1 MKYVITIG
9 REYGSGG
16 RFIAQLLAK
25 RLGINCYDSEL
36 LSKIAEKSGL
46 AEGFIEQYDEKKE
59 NFFNSGI
66 NPITADLSLGCK
78 VYIAQFEAIKAIA
91 DKESCII
98 VGRSADYI
106 LKDFENVLSI
116 FITAPLEDKISRCV
130 TYYNLDPKKAEKIIK
145 KKNKQRK
152 EYYEYYTDKKW
163 AHSESYDLCINSKI
177 GIDACVD
184 VLEATIKSKFNLK

>member
-16 RFIAQLLAK
+16 RFIAKLLAE
-25 RLGINCYDSEL
+25 RLGINYYDGEL

-59 NFFNSGI
+59 TFFNSGI
-66 NPITADLSLGCK
+66 NTYTNDVSLGCK
-78 VYIAQFEAIKAIA
+78 VYLAQFDAIKSIA
-91 DKESCII
+91 EKETCII

-106 LKDFENVLSI
+106 LKDLPNVFSI
-116 FITAPLEDKISRCV
+116 FISAPSEDKINRGI
-130 TYYNLDPKKAEKIIK
+130 TYYNLDPKKAERLIK

-152 EYYEYYTDKKW
+152 EYYEYYTDKRW
-163 AHSESYDLCINSKI
+163 GHSESYDLCINSKV
-177 GIDACVD
+177 GIEECVNI
-184 VLEATIKSKFNLK
+184 LESAVKTKFNL

>member
-1 MKYVITIG
+1 MKYYITIG

-25 RLGINCYDSEL
+25 RLGINCYDNEL

-66 NPITADLSLGCK
+66 NPLTTDLSLGCK
-78 VYIAQFEAIKAIA
+78 VYLAQFEAIKAIA
-91 DKESCII
+91 DKESCVI

-106 LKDFENVLSI
+106 LKDYENVLSV
-116 FITAPLEDKISRCV
+116 FIAAPFDEQVSRCV
-130 TYYNLDPKKAEKIIK
+130 TYYNIDPKKAEKTIK
-145 KKNKQRK
+145 KMNKQRK
-152 EYYEYYTDKKW
+152 DYYEYYTDKQW

-177 GIDACVD
+177 GIEACVD
-184 VLEATIKSKFNLK
+184 ILEAAIKAKFNLK

>member
-25 RLGINCYDSEL
+25 KLGINCYDDEL
-36 LSKIAEKSGL
+36 LAKISEKSGL

-59 NFFNSGI
+59 SFFNSGI
-66 NPITADLSLGCK
+66 NTLTNDISLGCK
-78 VYIAQFEAIKAIA
+78 VYIAQFEAIKSIA

-106 LKDFENVLSI
+106 LKDHPHLFSI
-116 FITAPLEDKISRCV
+116 FITAPLKEKIDRCI
-130 TYYNLDPKKAEKIIK
+130 THYNLDPNKVEKIIK
-145 KKNKQRK
+145 KTNKQRK
-152 EYYEYYTDKKW
+152 DYYEYYTDKLW
-163 AHSESYDLCINSKI
+163 GHSSSYDLCINSKI
-177 GIDACVD
+177 GVESCVD
-184 VLEATIKSKFNLK
+184 ILEAAVKAKFNI

>member
-16 RFIAQLLAK
+16 RYIAQLLAE

-36 LSKIAEKSGL
+36 LSKIAEKSGF

-66 NPITADLSLGCK
+66 NPITADLSLGSK
-78 VYIAQFEAIKAIA
+78 VYLAQFEAIKAIA
-91 DKESCII
+91 DTESCVI

-106 LKDFENVLSI
+106 LKDYENVLSV
-116 FITAPLEDKISRCV
+116 FVAAPFEEQVHRCV
-130 TYYNLDPKKAEKIIK
+130 KYYNLDPKKAEKNIK
-145 KKNKQRK
+145 KINKQRK
-152 EYYEYYTDKKW
+152 AYYEYYTDKEW
-163 AHSESYDLCINSKI
+163 GHSESYDLCINSKI
-177 GIDACVD
+177 GINACVD
-184 VLEATIKSKFNLK
+184 VLEAAIKSKFKLK